1 MKILV
6 LDVGGT
12 AIKYAFMDEEG
23 KFLRRGDVP
32 TPHEGRE
39 EFLAAI
45 ASVAAMAPAAG
56 RVNEPLD
63 GAAVSLPGII
73 DYETGTLLMGGS
85 LTYNNG
91 FAMRD
96 ALKELLHVPKVIL
109 ENDAKCAGAAEA
121 ASGALSDVKDG
132 VVLVFGTNI
141 GGAIIRDRKVVHGA
155 HSAAGE
161 VTYIIP
167 DGTVP
172 AVENLWGE
180 RCGAPGLVQIYR
192 DIAAGRGKECDAADG
207 KAFFAAYDAGDPEA
221 KEALKEYAR
230 QIAVQIFNLQ
240 TILDPQRFAIGGGIS
255 ARGELAE
262 AIRTELEA
270 LYSAC
275 PRPLPHAE
283 VAVCKYRNDANL
295 IGAWAIYRG
304 ILS

>member
-6 LDVGGT
+6 LDIGGT
-12 AIKYAFMDEEG
+12 AIKYAFMNEEG
-23 KFLRRGDVP
+23 AFLLRGDVP
-32 TPHEGRE
+32 TPREGRQ

-45 ASVAAMAPAAG
+45 SEIAGKAPLAG
-56 RVNEPLD
+56 DPEEPLE

-73 DYETGTLLMGGS
+73 DYETGTLMMGGS

-96 ALKELLHVPKVIL
+96 ALKELLGVPKVIL

-172 AVENLWGE
+172 AEENLWGE
-180 RCGAPGLVQIYR
+180 RCGAPGLIGIYR
-192 DIAAGRGKECDAADG
+192 KLCLENDRTCSVNSGRG
-207 KAFFAAYDAGDPEA
+207 FFAAFASDGNRD
-221 KEALKEYAR
+221 KGNGK
-230 QIAVQIFNLQ
+230 IF
-240 TILDPQRFAIGGGIS
+240 G
-255 ARGELAE
+255 
-262 AIRTELEA
+262 
-270 LYSAC
+270 YS
-275 PRPLPHAE
+275 
-283 VAVCKYRNDANL
+283 VC
-295 IGAWAIYRG
+295 
-304 ILS
+304 SC